1 MAFLLHQLL
10 TEAAER
16 DPHQLAVVSAEQ
28 SLTYEEL
35 DRLSNQIA
43 QQLRADGVCA
53 GDRVGL
59 FLNKSVHSVA
69 ALFGIQKAGA
79 AYVPIDPHNPAQRAM
94 YILQNCA
101 VTGLVTSSEKLRSFP
116 PEFLKGGAI
125 RSVLTSDEA
134 GSLAEI
140 SDLPLKSFAQ
150 LKAEQP
156 SANPAVP
163 ITDDNLAYILYTS
176 GSTGKPKG
184 VMISHLNSLTFVNWC
199 YDEFGVQKTDRVSS
213 HAPFHFDL
221 SVFDLFCTI
230 KAGATVYL
238 VPSEVQT
245 FPRELARWIA
255 DRGITIWYSVPSALI
270 QLVESGQLEKYDYGK
285 LRTVLF
291 AGEVF
296 PIKYLREL
304 VRRIPH
310 PAYYN
315 LYGPTE
321 TNVCTYY
328 KVKPSDL
335 AANRTEPVPIGVA
348 CANTEVFAL
357 DHEMKPVGIGQEGE
371 LYVRSS
377 TVMKGYWGRPDATAQ
392 VVIANALNPQYAQT
406 LYRTGDIVEQQPN
419 GDYLY
424 IGRRDKMIKSRG
436 YRIELGEIEEVL
448 YSHPDIRQAA
458 VVTIPDEHIGARIIA
473 YVVCANGTTRQ
484 QLEKHCMDRLPR
496 YMTPE
501 RFELRP
507 ELPATSTGKI
517 DRTSLEEEIQNHAR

>member
-10 TEAAER
+10 TEAAQR
-16 DPHQLAVVSAEQ
+16 DPQQLAVVSSEQ
-28 SLTYEEL
+28 SLTYQEL
-35 DRLSNQIA
+35 DRLSNQVA
-43 QQLRADGVCA
+43 QQLRADGVRA

-59 FLNKSVHSVA
+59 FLKKSASSVA

-101 VTGLVTSSEKLRSFP
+101 ITGLVTDSQKLRSFP
-116 PEFLKGGAI
+116 VEFLKNGGI
-125 RSVLTSDEA
+125 RSIITSDESDSVGA
-134 GSLAEI
+134 A
-140 SDLPLKSFAQ
+140 SDLSLRSFAQ
-150 LKAEQP
+150 VAATQP
-156 SANPAVP
+156 STNPSVP

-199 YDEFGVQKTDRVSS
+199 YDEFGMARTDRVSS

-221 SVFDLFCTI
+221 SVFDIFCTI

-255 DRGITIWYSVPSALI
+255 DVGITVWYSVPSALV
-270 QLVESGQLEKYDYGK
+270 QLVESGQLEKYDYQR
-285 LRTVLF
+285 LRTLLF

-304 VRRIPH
+304 VRQIPH
-310 PAYYN
+310 PTYYN

-328 KVKPSDL
+328 KVKPSDV
-335 AANRTEPVPIGVA
+335 AADRTEPVPIGAA

-357 DHEMKPVGIGQEGE
+357 DEEMKLADVGQEGE
-371 LYVRSS
+371 LYVRSG

-392 VVIANALNPQYAQT
+392 VVLPNILNPHYGQVI
-406 LYRTGDIVEQQPN
+406 YRTGDIVKLQAN

-436 YRIELGEIEEVL
+436 YRIELGEIEAAL
-448 YSHPDIRQAA
+448 YSHPDVRQAA
-458 VVTIPDEHIGARIIA
+458 TIAIPDEQLGARIVA
-473 YVVCANGTTRQ
+473 YLVCDNGTTRQ
-484 QLEKHCMDRLPR
+484 QLEKHCLDRLPR
-496 YMTPE
+496 YMVPE
-501 RFELRP
+501 RFELRQ
-507 ELPATSTGKI
+507 ELPTTSTGKI
-517 DRTSLEEEIQNHAR
+517 DRTTLEQEIQTNVR